1 MLVVYSAQG
10 WPMVPGADFS
20 EERRELARV
29 LASAT
34 FLKSPNLARLLDY
47 ICTKYF
53 EGTVSDLK
61 EYNVGVEALGRREDF
76 DPTTNSIVRVEVH
89 RLREKLKRLY
99 ENEGVGHELIIVL
112 QVGHYVPAFIRR
124 EKPIEAAKVIVSGNG
139 PVSGPEP
146 SFSPETRGQP
156 GNGEPVA
163 PTGANRSPTAASW
176 TRRLSL
182 GPSRLFVVLLG
193 LIFVLAALSAW
204 RIKGLR
210 TWVAAGGATA
220 PGGNLRTPATSEGD
234 EVRILAG
241 YSKERYI
248 DRSGKVWYSDR
259 YFHGGTPAYQP
270 LKFMARTLDPVI
282 YETSRVGEF
291 SYDIPLQSGIYELRL
306 YFAETFFGPGTFS
319 GGGESSRV
327 FSINM
332 NGSPLLEE
340 VDPFRDAGGNNVA
353 DVRVFK
359 DVSPA
364 PDGQLHLQFR
374 RIKDEPFVNALEI
387 VPGIPGKLHPVRI
400 VARNNSWTDQQ
411 DRVWNPD
418 RYFSGGQLVVHR
430 GQVEGT
436 PAPGLFDGERFGN
449 FTYAIP
455 VAQGKYSVTLHF
467 AETYFGPKNAGF
479 GGKGSRIFD
488 VYCNGLALLRNFDI
502 YREAG
507 GTNRALSKT
516 FHGLVPTAG
525 GKLILSFVPTKNYAL
540 VNAIEVNDE
549 SE

>member
-1 MLVVYSAQG
+1 MA
-10 WPMVPGADFS
+10 PGADPS
-20 EERRELARV
+20 EKQRELARV

-61 EYNVGVEALGRREDF
+61 EYNIGVEALGRREDF

-89 RLREKLKRLY
+89 RLREKLKRFY
-99 ENEGVGHELIIVL
+99 ENEGVRHERMIVL
-112 QVGHYVPAFIRR
+112 QVGHYVPEFIRR
-124 EKPIEAAKVIVSGNG
+124 ENLLEGTKVIVSGNG

-156 GNGEPVA
+156 GNGETVA
-163 PTGANRSPTAASW
+163 PTAAHRPPAAASW
-176 TRRLSL
+176 TRRLPL
-182 GPSRLFVVLLG
+182 GSPRLFVVLLG
-193 LIFVLAALSAW
+193 LVFVLAALTTW

-210 TWVAAGGATA
+210 TWVAPGGATVL
-220 PGGNLRTPATSEGD
+220 GGNLRTPATSED
-234 EVRILAG
+234 EEVRILAG

-248 DRSGKVWYSDR
+248 DRSGKVWYADR
-259 YFHGGTPAYQP
+259 YFHGGTPAYQSS
-270 LKFMARTLDPVI
+270 KFVARTLDPVI

-306 YFAETFFGPGTFS
+306 YFAETSFGPATFS

-332 NGSPLLEE
+332 NGSPLLGE

-374 RIKDEPFVNALEI
+374 RTVNEPFVNALEI
-387 VPGIPGKLHPVRI
+387 VPGIPGKLHPLRI
-400 VARNNSWTDQQ
+400 VARDNSWTDQQ
-411 DRVWNPD
+411 GRVWNPD
-418 RYFSGGQLVVHR
+418 CYFSGGRLIVHR

-436 PAPGLFDGERFGN
+436 PDPELFDGERFGN

-455 VAQGKYSVTLHF
+455 VAQGKYSVTLYF
-467 AETYFGPKNAGF
+467 AETYFGAKNAGF
-479 GGKGSRIFD
+479 GGQGSRIFD

-507 GTNRALSKT
+507 GPHRPLSKT

-525 GKLILSFVPTKNYAL
+525 GKLTLSFVPTKNYAL

-549 SE
+549 TE